1 MSEQSKPEFSRP
13 TRVNDVPEEGITLT
27 LEATAAEREALAC
40 RFDTLSIQS
49 LRGKVSLYPQQ
60 GRTCWQVEGR
70 VWSQVVQRCVVS
82 LNPVQAESDFPF
94 ERRYVTNISGGPRED
109 FSPKGEVVLT
119 LDQGDAPELLTG
131 DVIDLGEIVAE
142 EFGLSLDPFP
152 RAPGVV
158 FNGYTT
164 EADDRRAATN
174 AFAALVDRR
183 DAIEKKR

>member
-1 MSEQSKPEFSRP
+1 MSEQSKPEFSRL
-13 TRVNDVPEEGITLT
+13 THVNDIPQEGITLT
-27 LEATAAEREALAC
+27 IEATAAEREALAC
-40 RFDTLSIQS
+40 RFDAISIES
-49 LRGKVSLYPQQ
+49 LRGEVSLYPKQ

-82 LNPVQAESDFPF
+82 LNPVRAESDFSF
-94 ERRYVTNISGGPRED
+94 ERRYVTKISGEAREN
-109 FSPKGEVVLT
+109 FWPKGDAVLT
-119 LDQGDAPELLTG
+119 LDQDDAPELLTG

-142 EFGLSLDPFP
+142 EFGLALNPFP

-164 EADDRRAATN
+164 EADDRSAATS
-174 AFAALVDRR
+174 AFAALADRR